1 LVANDFQKALSD
13 CAGRRCPSGGRL
25 RVAKSTAAK
34 SGAKRRSEKSRRMV
48 GRWDE
53 PEGTYLELAK
63 GGDQYEIRLRDL
75 DKVQSYQG
83 TATGDSISFE
93 RNGKAQTIRSG
104 TDSRRA

>member
-1 LVANDFQKALSD
+1 
-13 CAGRRCPSGGRL
+13 
-25 RVAKSTAAK
+25 
-34 SGAKRRSEKSRRMV
+34 MV